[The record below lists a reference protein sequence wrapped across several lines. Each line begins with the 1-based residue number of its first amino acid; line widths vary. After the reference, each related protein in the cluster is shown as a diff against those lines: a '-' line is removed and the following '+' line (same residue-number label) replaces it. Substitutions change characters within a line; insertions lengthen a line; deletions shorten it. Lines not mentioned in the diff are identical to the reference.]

1 MRIFKTACSFV
12 ILLLAGCAGP
22 KNFVQLPDSIQKQI
36 HSCDVVLL
44 NPQKTVDAD
53 IKRSYMGHG
62 LLDLMVASMVE
73 GVRSSKAQKLLQPI
87 QNEMKEFHPDVL
99 FQDKL
104 RADLQKIKWLAAK
117 DIKVVNGKEDE
128 LRDKIVQT
136 SLKDTVLFVTFRYAL
151 TPEFE
156 SLAGTLSV
164 EMYPVHERVCSCV
177 KSEDPKKTPIYK
189 THFMSSF
196 SLPVPENDKEDNA
209 KHWSNNNGAL
219 LKKGINQVIDGVL
232 KQLTEDLSNYA
243 DS

>member
-1 MRIFKTACSFV
+1 MRIFKTICGFV
-12 ILLLAGCAGP
+12 VLLLAGCAGP

-53 IKRSYMGHG
+53 IKRSYMGRG
-62 LLDLMVASMVE
+62 LLNLMVASMVE
-73 GVRSSKAQKLLQPI
+73 GVRNSNAQKLLQPI

-104 RADLQKIKWLAAK
+104 RADLQKIKWLAVK
-117 DIKVVNGKEDE
+117 DINVANGKEDE
-128 LRDKIVQT
+128 LRDKIVQA

-177 KSEDPKKTPIYK
+177 KSEDPKDRK
-189 THFMSSF
+189 S
-196 SLPVPENDKEDNA
+196 V
-209 KHWSNNNGAL
+209 
-219 LKKGINQVIDGVL
+219 V
-232 KQLTEDLSNYA
+232 
-243 DS
+243 